1 MRLGDNPVSFAETH
15 MPRFLLA
22 FLLSVLASPA
32 LALLPPCNSGRVW
45 EDSNGNGRFDPDE
58 KPLQGIKLSDGETI
72 VYSDENGQYDFPV
85 IDGRTVFVIKPPT
98 HDFPAHANG
107 LPDFW
112 RHVRTEAGPELRFGG
127 IASEFP
133 ACRDFG
139 LLPRADAEAG
149 QPLEMLVFADSQ
161 TSSLREVD
169 FYRRDIV
176 EPLVGRHGARLG
188 TTLGDITN
196 DDLSLYPA
204 LVEVTTK
211 LGVPWLHVPGNHDI
225 DFDAPADEDSLL
237 SFRRH
242 FGPDTFA
249 WEEPRMTFIG
259 LDDVIYLPGQRPA
272 YIGGFREDQFT
283 FLEAYLPT
291 VPKDRLLV
299 IGVHIPF
306 FDDEGRE
313 TFRRADRERLFG
325 LLADFPHVLLLSA
338 HSHTQRHWYHG
349 ADTGWHGAMPLH
361 EFNVGAACGAYWS
374 GVEDEAGIPDA
385 TMADGTPNGFATL
398 VARAGGDY
406 ALAWHVA
413 REPDSPGIALHAPRV
428 LRQGAYPAWGI
439 FANVFMG
446 DESTPVEYRVDGGEW
461 RPMQKVLQP
470 DPRVMVE
477 NVADDVAETLRG
489 FDRSPEASPS
499 HHLWR
504 AALPTRIEAGEHV
517 VEVRALDRWRGE
529 LRAQLRY
536 RLDAVE

>member
-1 MRLGDNPVSFAETH
+1 MFR
-15 MPRFLLA
+15 
-22 FLLSVLASPA
+22 LLSILLLGLLSTPA
-32 LALLPPCNSGRVW
+32 MALLPPCNSGRVW
-45 EDSNGNGRFDPDE
+45 EDRNGNGRFDE
-58 KPLQGIKLSDGETI
+58 GEIPLSGIRLSDGVDITLT
-72 VYSDENGQYDFPV
+72 DEEGWYHFPV
-85 IDGRTVFVIKPPT
+85 VDGRTVFVIKPPGY
-98 HDFPAHANG
+98 DFPAHANG

-112 RHVRTEAGPELRFGG
+112 RHVRTEPGPELRFGG
-127 IASEFP
+127 IAAEFP

-139 LLPRADAEAG
+139 LLPRVDETGANA
-149 QPLEMLVFADSQ
+149 LEMLIFADPQ
-161 TSSLREVD
+161 TSSMREVD

-176 EPLVGRHGARLG
+176 KPLVGRHGARLG

-204 LVEVTTK
+204 LVEVTTQ

-225 DFDAPADEDSLL
+225 DFDVLHDEDSLL
-237 SFRRH
+237 SFRHH

-249 WEEPRMTFIG
+249 WEEAQMTFIG

-272 YIGGFREDQFT
+272 YIGGFRKDQFA

-299 IGVHIPF
+299 IGVHIPL

-325 LLADFPHVLLLSA
+325 LLAGFPHVLVLSA

-349 ADTGWHGAMPLH
+349 ADSGWQGAQPLH

-374 GVEDEAGIPDA
+374 GVEDEEGIPDA

-398 VARAGGDY
+398 VARTRGEY
-406 ALAWHVA
+406 ALAWHPA
-413 REPDSPGIALHAPRV
+413 REPDSSGIALHAPRV
-428 LRQGAYPAWGI
+428 LRQGAYPAWGVY
-439 FANVFMG
+439 ANVFMG
-446 DESTPVEYRVDGGEW
+446 DEHTPVEYRVDGGEW
-461 RPMQKVLQP
+461 RPMQKVLRP

-477 NVADDVAETLRG
+477 NVADDLADALRG
-489 FDRSPEASPS
+489 FDRSPEAEPS

-504 AALPTRIEAGEHV
+504 AALPTRIGAGEHQ
-517 VEVRALDRWRGE
+517 VEVRAMDRWHGE
-529 LRAQLRY
+529 LRASLRY
-536 RLDAVE
+536 RLDDGEPDRDR